1 MQKQKGILE
10 LYYTL
15 HCTWNMGTDVNLR
28 TQLRWATAKQ
38 TKQGISQLL
47 NFLTI
52 FLADALSLAN
62 YSAVRLQR
70 YQSPANVELFQRVY
84 EKLQRLHTGS
94 IAPKSSLVI
103 VNWSDYKL
111 NFLLVSLCAKLNNM
125 CLAVLWNIFIFL
137 RYVSLKYYK

>member
-1 MQKQKGILE
+1 
-10 LYYTL
+10 
-15 HCTWNMGTDVNLR
+15 MGTDVNLR

-70 YQSPANVELFQRVY
+70 YRSPANVELFQRVY

-94 IAPKSSLVI
+94 VTPKSSLVI
-103 VNWSDYKL
+103 VNWSDYKV

-125 CLAVLWNIFIFL
+125 CLAVL
-137 RYVSLKYYK
+137 